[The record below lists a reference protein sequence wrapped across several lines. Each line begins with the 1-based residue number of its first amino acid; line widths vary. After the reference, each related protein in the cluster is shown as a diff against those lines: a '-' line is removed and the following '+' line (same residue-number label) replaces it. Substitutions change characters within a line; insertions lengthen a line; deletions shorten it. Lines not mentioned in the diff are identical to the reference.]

1 MSRAKQAAV
10 VWHGHPPV
18 LAMEDGP
25 TALDLPRE
33 YLDPEGFEL
42 VVAATVRECMVKALE
57 LRPGAIVICPRGAD
71 GMR

>member
-1 MSRAKQAAV
+1 
-10 VWHGHPPV
+10 
-18 LAMEDGP
+18 MEDGP